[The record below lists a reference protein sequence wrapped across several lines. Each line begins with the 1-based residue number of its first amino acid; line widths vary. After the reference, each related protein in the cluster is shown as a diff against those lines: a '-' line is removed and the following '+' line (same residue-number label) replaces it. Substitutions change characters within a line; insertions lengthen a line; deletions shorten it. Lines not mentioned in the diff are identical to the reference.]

1 MTTVSGPGRV
11 LSLATLG
18 RVPQEMR
25 PALDPGALSIGVVH
39 LGLGAFHRAHQAV
52 YTEVAAERSG
62 EHGWGIC
69 GVSQRSA
76 GAADVLSA
84 QDGLYSVLCLGSND
98 RSARVVGSLRQ
109 ALFAQRDAEVLNAL
123 LAAPEVTVVTLTV
136 TEKGYRYSSGD
147 RRLQADDPE
156 LVADAAG
163 RPAVT
168 VLGQLARGL
177 ERRKRAGA
185 GPLTVVPCDNIAANG
200 KLVSHLV
207 REFLSLPGARFEA
220 GLADWV
226 DANVRFPC
234 TMVDRIVPATTERW
248 REEVSGMLGL
258 ADMAP
263 VVTEPFSQWVVQDDF
278 AAARPP
284 WELAGADLVADVAPY
299 EALKLRALNGTHSAL
314 AYLGLLSGA
323 TTIAEALG
331 HPELEGFVRRML
343 DEEVGPTLD
352 LPPGVSFEDYR
363 DSVLSRFANASL
375 PYRCSQVATDGS
387 QKLPQRVLGT
397 VRDSLARGVVPRA
410 AVTVVAAWL
419 LAVRYGKDDKGAG
432 FEVGDPLAGE
442 LRRAMGPGD
451 GAAPAVAGALSLRQ
465 VFGDDLAGDG
475 RFAEALT
482 ERLDAL
488 SRAGALSVA
497 GELAAGR

>member
-1 MTTVSGPGRV
+1 MTTVSRPA

-18 RVPQEMR
+18 RLPQEMR

-84 QDGLYSVLCLGSND
+84 QDGLYSVLCLGPDD
-98 RSARVVGSLRQ
+98 RSVRVVGSLRS
-109 ALFAQRDAEVLNAL
+109 ALFAQRDSEALNAA
-123 LAAPEVTVVTLTV
+123 LAAPEVKVVTLTV

-147 RRLQADDPE
+147 RRLQTADPE
-156 LVADAAG
+156 LLADAAG

-185 GPLTVVPCDNIAANG
+185 GPLTVVPCDNISANG
-200 KLVSHLV
+200 ELVGQLV
-207 REFLSLPGARFEA
+207 RELLSLPGGRFEP

-226 DANVRFPC
+226 DTNVRFPC

-248 REEVSGMLGL
+248 REEASGMLGL
-258 ADMAP
+258 TDMAP
-263 VVTEPFSQWVVQDDF
+263 VVTEPFSQWVVQDEF
-278 AAARPP
+278 AAARPA
-284 WELAGADLVADVAPY
+284 WELAGADLVEDVAPY

-323 TTIAEALG
+323 ATIAEALR

-343 DEEVGPTLD
+343 HEEVRPTLD
-352 LPPGVSFEDYR
+352 LPPGVSFGSYR

-397 VRDSLARGVVPRA
+397 VRDSLARGVVPRT

-419 LAVRYGKDDKGAG
+419 LAVRDGRDDKGG
-432 FEVGDPLAGE
+432 SFEVSDPLGVE
-442 LRRAMGPGD
+442 LRRAMGTAD
-451 GAAPAVAGALSLRQ
+451 GAARAVAGALTLPQ
-465 VFGDDLAGDG
+465 VFGDDLAGDD
-475 RFAEALT
+475 RFADALT
-482 ERLDAL
+482 ERFDAL
-488 SRAGALSVA
+488 ARAGALSVA
-497 GELAAGR
+497 SDLAAGR